1 MKHCSIYRP
10 RKNLQSTYTI
20 PAKDEADYI
29 ILRNKLKHYGITQGE
44 YIISCFRE
52 LDKDATNDLRL
63 KAVAWSH
70 RYS

>member
-1 MKHCSIYRP
+1 MKLCSIYRP

-20 PAKDEADYI
+20 PAKDEADYV

-52 LDKDATNDLRL
+52 LDKHVSSDLRL
-63 KAVAWSH
+63 KAVAWKKRS
-70 RYS
+70 

>member
-1 MKHCSIYRP
+1 MKHFSIYRP

-20 PAKDEADYI
+20 QEKDETDYI

-52 LDKDATNDLRL
+52 LDRDATNDLRL
-63 KAVAWSH
+63 KAVAWEKRS
-70 RYS
+70 